1 VATSLETVGK
11 ICAVLGVFGL
21 AGPTALAQLTFSAPP
36 ECGTQQE
43 FLAEVRALQ
52 RADAPSIRVNSVL
65 IREASAGVY
74 ELKVE
79 GPEGARVLTDAEC
92 RTLFRSA
99 VVIAAAAA
107 ADDPAAPAEPLPP
120 PAAEAKPTPAASRPQ
135 SAPAAAARPA
145 AAAVAPAAPAP
156 PAAAAPAAAVPAEAS
171 AAAESPAPSSHY
183 LRLAAGGGVA
193 TGLSPDP
200 ALLLEFGAAYGS
212 DAWGGALMLKY
223 LPKSSATTEGDV
235 GLELHTIGGR
245 SGIFYAPVSF
255 LRVEG
260 GLAVYRLS
268 ATGTGIRYPTTDSVW
283 VAAPELEVMF
293 VAHLTQAW
301 ALEVGPQGRVGLT
314 QPTFQVDPETEVFQ
328 LPRFGAALVFR
339 VQLGLR

>member
-1 VATSLETVGK
+1 VATFLETVGR
-11 ICAVLGVFGL
+11 ICAVLGAFGL
-21 AGPTALAQLTFSAPP
+21 AVPTALAQLTFSAPP
-36 ECGTQQE
+36 ECGSQQE

-52 RADAPSIRVNSVL
+52 RADAPPLRVTSVS
-65 IREASAGVY
+65 IREAAQGVY
-74 ELKVE
+74 ELRLD
-79 GPEGARVLTDAEC
+79 GADGERVLTDAEC

-107 ADDPAAPAEPLPP
+107 GDAVSEQATPAPPLPP
-120 PAAEAKPTPAASRPQ
+120 PATQASPASEAPPPAP
-135 SAPAAAARPA
+135 APAAP
-145 AAAVAPAAPAP
+145 APAAPAP
-156 PAAAAPAAAVPAEAS
+156 PPAAAAAPAPAFASEAS
-171 AAAESPAPSSHY
+171 EPSQASAPSDSY
-183 LRLAAGGGVA
+183 LRIAAGGGLA

-212 DAWGGALMLKY
+212 EAWGGALVLKY
-223 LPKSSATTEGDV
+223 LPKSSATTEGDA
-235 GLELHTIGGR
+235 GLELQTIGGR
-245 SGIFYAPVSF
+245 SGIFYAPLSF

-283 VAAPELEVMF
+283 MAAPELEVMF
-293 VAHLTQAW
+293 VAQLNRSW

-314 QPTFQVDPETEVFQ
+314 QPTFQVDPQTEVFQ